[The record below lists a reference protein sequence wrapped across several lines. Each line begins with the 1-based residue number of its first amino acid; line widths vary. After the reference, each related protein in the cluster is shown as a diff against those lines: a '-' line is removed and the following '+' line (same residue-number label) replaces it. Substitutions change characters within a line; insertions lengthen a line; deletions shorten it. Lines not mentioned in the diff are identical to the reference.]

1 MKQLIL
7 IVLVFIHFGSSAQ
20 SLDFSMLRAINKNEY
35 PNWDKSMKITSH
47 SIYPIMVAA
56 PGSLLLTGYIKD
68 DKIMMRNGV
77 KTGISIGFSALLSTG
92 LKYAINRPRPFVQY
106 PNDII
111 KRTDVGP
118 YSFPSGHTT
127 TAFAT
132 ATALTLSTK
141 KWYVAV
147 PSYAYACAVG
157 YSRLRLGVHFPSDVL
172 GGVVLGIGSSLLVF
186 QIDKWL
192 QKN

>member
-20 SLDFSMLRAINKNEY
+20 SLDFSMLRAINKHEY

-68 DKIMMRNGV
+68 DKIMMRNGI

-157 YSRLRLGVHFPSDVL
+157 YSRMRLGVHFPSDVL
-172 GGVVLGIGSSLLVF
+172 GGMVIGIGSSLLVF

>member
-68 DKIMMRNGV
+68 DKIMMRNGI

-157 YSRLRLGVHFPSDVL
+157 YSRMRLGVHFPSDVL
-172 GGVVLGIGSSLLVF
+172 GGMVIGIGSSLLVF